1 MTTTLKIAGQF
12 RVKPG
17 SGAAFAKLVEDLDLD
32 EWNVLELGENDM
44 VVLGIDEEINHGS
57 YGAAM
62 DLLDRFVADYSVL
75 GAAVLQT
82 GDGPDE
88 WDGFGPEDVDPL
100 LIKLANRDYFTWHR
114 DYWQEQL
121 DQLEAP

>member
-1 MTTTLKIAGQF
+1 MGTTLKIAGQF

-32 EWNVLELGENDM
+32 EWNGLELGENDL
-44 VVLGIDEEINHGS
+44 VVLEIEEDTSWSS

-62 DLLDRFVADYSVL
+62 DLLDRFVEQHSVL
-75 GAAVLQT
+75 GAAILQT
-82 GDGPDE
+82 GDSPADWGLFGLDE
-88 WDGFGPEDVDPL
+88 DPGDQA
-100 LIKLANRDYFTWHR
+100 KRDYFTWHR